1 MTKNLYSLIDKNKNS
16 FRITLANKEHPIFLA
31 HFPNYPIL
39 PGFLLIEIATEVLGD
54 SPKVIHSAKF
64 IAHSLPN
71 DILTYHYEIKD
82 TKTKIKVTNEK
93 NEKVSE
99 IVYE

>member
-1 MTKNLYSLIDKNKNS
+1 MTENLYKLIEKNETS
-16 FRITLANKEHPIFLA
+16 FQITLADKEHPIFLA
-31 HFPNYPIL
+31 HFPGYPIL
-39 PGFLLIEIATEVLGD
+39 PGFLLIEIAIEVLKD
-54 SPKVIHSAKF
+54 SPKTIKSAKF

-71 DILTYHYEIKD
+71 DTLEYHYERKD

-93 NEKVSE
+93 NEKVGE